1 MRKKGKIEMMIAI
14 GIACF
19 LLVMIMF
26 MQLKIVYETDI
37 TSIETMREE
46 ELREQLANWK
56 LKYEEVE
63 EQYSE
68 ISETLNKYKEESSSD
83 AQTRENLEEEL
94 EKIQLILGLT
104 DVKGQGIAI
113 ELEEGEETEGKI
125 KADELMI
132 IVNYLK
138 NAGAEAIEINGQR
151 IVNSTF
157 FVDIGRYSSYMKING
172 QRVTAPYTIYAIGEP
187 DYLKSALVGKGG
199 YAEKITNWGQK
210 INIETIRR
218 ITISKYDGDDLN
230 TKYIEDK

>member
-113 ELEEGEETEGKI
+113 ELEEGEETEEKI